1 MNQEGEV
8 SPVAFLCHWSSS
20 LNPLTLWRSSTLPRA
35 LSFKLRASSHSGKK
49 MIGTKF
55 RFQLVTRIA
64 IRPGQIRA
72 HISAGCRFYQY
83 HFMYRRPRLRRHKFI
98 PSDTRIDENT
108 AIHGHFI
115 RYRYGRLNVLSS
127 SVLYSPGTDF
137 HAVVQPERVHFA
149 QTKKVYV
156 PPVVLRNTF
165 TTMNFPPEIYEH
177 ILFYLP
183 LPDLIR
189 AGRTCRSFY
198 QISRWCL
205 ESKEYIGRWR
215 VSFQENGGTRR
226 MIPIDLDKSERRLE
240 KEGGFYVFNA
250 RIKPISWMNEIL
262 HIDLAFLNLRV
273 LCFGLRFMDH
283 GDLSPSEDI
292 ESNPPPPPFNTESS
306 S

>member
-1 MNQEGEV
+1 
-8 SPVAFLCHWSSS
+8 
-20 LNPLTLWRSSTLPRA
+20 
-35 LSFKLRASSHSGKK
+35 
-49 MIGTKF
+49 
-55 RFQLVTRIA
+55 
-64 IRPGQIRA
+64 
-72 HISAGCRFYQY
+72 
-83 HFMYRRPRLRRHKFI
+83 MYRRPRLRRHKFI

-127 SVLYSPGTDF
+127 SVLFSPGTDF

-226 MIPIDLDKSERRLE
+226 IIPIDLDKSERRLE

-262 HIDLAFLNLRV
+262 QIDLAFLNLRV
-273 LCFGLRFMDH
+273 LSFGLRFMDH

-292 ESNPPPPPFNTESS
+292 ESNPPLHLSTPRAHPRATFTRISIVFTECPTLRMRRTMWTIHRLQSLTMDNNTSNSMANVSHET
-306 S
+306 